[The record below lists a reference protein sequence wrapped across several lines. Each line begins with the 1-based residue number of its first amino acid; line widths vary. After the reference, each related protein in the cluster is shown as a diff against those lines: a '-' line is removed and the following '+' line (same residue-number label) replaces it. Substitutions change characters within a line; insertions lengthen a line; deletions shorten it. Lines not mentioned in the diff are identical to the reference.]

1 MIQQRRI
8 IAITLIALSLF
19 VIFLGRRAWADEKP
33 LLDEGLVTA
42 LALEN
47 NPQVGM
53 AAKRVEQAKARVREA
68 SSGKAPVL
76 SASALYQKTF
86 HEPQYPL
93 VTNDPLLVGYASAG
107 FRETWKTA
115 LSLSWLVYS
124 GGAVESGIKA
134 AGFAA
139 EAAEAEAQRTAQV
152 VAHGAKSAFFELQR
166 ARARSVVAGEASR
179 LALDHL
185 ANVEALYRNGVVAKN
200 ELLRAEVAVS
210 DAKLNLIRAESGIE
224 VAFSALE
231 RAVGT
236 AVKDK
241 YSLPEPQEEPSP
253 VEMPGDP
260 LAEALAER
268 PEFRALESSVRSA
281 KAMAAAARGEKGP
294 SVFLQGEAFSVGQSF
309 YPDAADD
316 WRISVVAQWTL
327 YDGGKA
333 RARRDE
339 ALALAG
345 ELLQRVEDL
354 KNGVGLEVSVAT
366 LDLRSALQRLEVAR
380 SQVALAEEDHRVAV
394 ARYAAQVGTNIDV
407 HQARVALTLSRTQLV
422 DAVYDALKARS
433 DMELAMGE
441 AVRISGDER

>member
-1 MIQQRRI
+1 MTPQRRI
-8 IAITLIALSLF
+8 ITIAFIMLSLF
-19 VIFLGRRAWADEKP
+19 VIFLGRRAWADAKP
-33 LLDEGLVTA
+33 LLDEGLVVA
-42 LALEN
+42 LAMEN

-53 AAKRVEQAKARVREA
+53 AEKRVEQAMARVREA

-76 SASALYQKTF
+76 SASALYQKTYG
-86 HEPQYPL
+86 EPRYPL
-93 VTNDPLLVGYASAG
+93 VTNDPNLHGYAEAG
-107 FRETWKTA
+107 FREMWRTA

-124 GGAVESGIKA
+124 GGAVESGIR
-134 AGFAA
+134 AA
-139 EAAEAEAQRTAQV
+139 EFAVEAVRAESERTGQV
-152 VAHGAKSAFFELQR
+152 VAHAARSAFFELQR
-166 ARARSVVAGEASR
+166 ARAGAVVAEEASR

-185 ANVEALYRNGVVAKN
+185 GSVEALYRNGVVAKN

-236 AVKDK
+236 GIKDR
-241 YSLPEPQEEPSP
+241 YQLPEPQKEPSP
-253 VEMPGDP
+253 VEIPGNA
-260 LAEALAER
+260 LGAALAGR

-281 KAMAAAARGEKGP
+281 RSMAVAAQGEKGP
-294 SVFLQGEAFSVGQSF
+294 SVYLQGEAFSVGQTF

-316 WRISVVAQWTL
+316 WKISLVAQWTL

-333 RARRDE
+333 KARRDE

-345 ELLQRVEDL
+345 ELLQRVEDM
-354 KNGVGLEVSVAT
+354 KRSVDLEVSIAT

-380 SQVALAEEDHRVAV
+380 SQVALAEEDYRMAE
-394 ARYAAQVGTNIDV
+394 ARYSAQVGTNIDV
-407 HQARVALTLSRTQLV
+407 HDARVALSRSRTQLV

-433 DMELAMGE
+433 DMELALGE
-441 AVRISGDER
+441 AVKIPVDER

>member
-1 MIQQRRI
+1 MTTQRRI
-8 IAITLIALSLF
+8 IAITFIVLSLF
-19 VIFLGRRAWADEKP
+19 VIFLGRRAWADGKP
-33 LLDEGLVTA
+33 LLDEGLVVA

-53 AAKRVEQAKARVREA
+53 AEKRIEQAKARVREA

-93 VTNDPLLVGYASAG
+93 VTNDPSLVGYANAG

-124 GGAVESGIKA
+124 GGAVESGIR
-134 AGFAA
+134 AA
-139 EAAEAEAQRTAQV
+139 EFAVDAAEAEAQRTAQA

-166 ARARSVVAGEASR
+166 ARARAVVAEGARR

-185 ANVEALYRNGVVAKN
+185 ASVEALYKNGVVAKN
-200 ELLRAEVAVS
+200 ELLRAEVAAS

-224 VAFSALE
+224 VAYSALE

-236 AVKDK
+236 AVKDE
-241 YSLPEPQEEPSP
+241 YSLPEPQEELSP
-253 VEMPGDP
+253 AEMPGDP
-260 LAEALAER
+260 LGAALAGR

-294 SVFLQGEAFSVGQSF
+294 SVFLQGEAFSVGRTF

-316 WRISVVAQWTL
+316 WRVSVVAQWTL

-333 RARRDE
+333 KARGDE

-380 SQVALAEEDHRVAV
+380 SQVALAEEDHRMAV

-407 HQARVALTLSRTQLV
+407 HQARVSLTLSRTQLV
-422 DAVYDALKARS
+422 DAVYDALKAQS
-433 DMELAMGE
+433 DMELAMGGE
-441 AVRISGDER
+441 VCIHGDER